1 MNKDRT
7 LIFNGLVLSDSA
19 SASGQYEGYASENGS
34 HHKKFDSV
42 DELLDEMN
50 MLSQANISMG
60 YGKIRDAGVI
70 RDQATLEKVL
80 RSAKDNEFLLI
91 RTQYNVIGWMDAYA
105 SFAESLHKYPGL
117 VMVGVWNEELL
128 DEMGESPILLW

>member
-1 MNKDRT
+1 MNKQRT
-7 LIFNGLVLSDSA
+7 LIFNGQILSDSA
-19 SASGQYEGYASENGS
+19 SGTGQYEGYASENES

-42 DELLDEMN
+42 DELLNEMN
-50 MLSQANISMG
+50 MISQANTSMG

-80 RSAKDNEFLLI
+80 RSAKDSELLLI
-91 RTQYNVIGWMDAYA
+91 RTQYSVIGWVEAYA
-105 SFAESLHKYPGL
+105 SFTESLHKYPGL

-128 DEMGESPILLW
+128 DEMDESPILLW

>member
-1 MNKDRT
+1 MNKDRR
-7 LIFNGLVLSDSA
+7 LIFNGLILSDSA

-34 HHKKFDSV
+34 HQKEFDSV

-50 MLSQANISMG
+50 MISQANTSMG

-80 RSAKDNEFLLI
+80 RSAKENQLLLI
-91 RTQYNVIGWMDAYA
+91 RTQYNVIGWIEAYA
-105 SFAESLHKYPGL
+105 SFTESLHKYPGL
-117 VMVGVWNEELL
+117 VMVGVWNEELP